1 MEELYQRIKASTY
14 DELAVHKELC
24 VGIKSRREAIHQW
37 LNDNGLK
44 FIDSSVSTSTYIV
57 QPLQVKVCTIKQD
70 QANNIPDIKVIKP
83 TITPNIINQHVI
95 AVAHSDD
102 HERKCSTLLPA
113 NNTEKLIAKPLLW
126 TIQDTVDNLPSS
138 TFHNI
143 MFSAANCKQLSV
155 QVRYMSLMYSLMYFT
170 KHRNHLCLGVARSPT
185 LFLMLC
191 LCYDTQPPRSFYT
204 MTQSQVFDPGIIITR
219 P

>member
-1 MEELYQRIKASTY
+1 MEELYQRIKASMY

-102 HERKCSTLLPA
+102 HERECSTTLLPA

-126 TIQDTVDNLPSS
+126 TIQDNVDNLSS
-138 TFHNI
+138 
-143 MFSAANCKQLSV
+143 SDRKSV
-155 QVRYMSLMYSLMYFT
+155 V
-170 KHRNHLCLGVARSPT
+170 
-185 LFLMLC
+185 
-191 LCYDTQPPRSFYT
+191 
-204 MTQSQVFDPGIIITR
+204 
-219 P
+219 

>member
-24 VGIKSRREAIHQW
+24 VGIKSCREAIHQW

-44 FIDSSVSTSTYIV
+44 FKDSSVSTSISILR
-57 QPLQVKVCTIKQD
+57 PLQVKVRAIKQD
-70 QANNIPDIKVIKP
+70 QADNIPDIKVIKP

-126 TIQDTVDNLPSS
+126 TIQDNVDNLSS
-138 TFHNI
+138 SKFHNI
-143 MFSAANCKQLSV
+143 MFSAANCEQFSV
-155 QVRYMSLMYSLMYFT
+155 QVCYMSLMYPLMYFT
-170 KHRNHLCLGVARSPT
+170 KDRNHLCLGVARSPT

-219 P
+219 L

>member
-83 TITPNIINQHVI
+83 TITTNIFNQQS
-95 AVAHSDD
+95 AVVHSDD

-113 NNTEKLIAKPLLW
+113 NNTEKLIAKPLQW

-143 MFSAANCKQLSV
+143 MFSAANCEQLSV
-155 QVRYMSLMYSLMYFT
+155 QARYMSLI
-170 KHRNHLCLGVARSPT
+170 H
-185 LFLMLC
+185 
-191 LCYDTQPPRSFYT
+191 
-204 MTQSQVFDPGIIITR
+204 
-219 P
+219 